1 MTRMKI
7 GGMVLTGV
15 GAYLIISK
23 GISAVR
29 GMIRDVSEAV
39 KWKAYYNCKRPDPLA
54 PGYERVS
61 DCKVTKDGG
70 TPPKPEKT
78 PSSETLG
85 DAVSDVVRRAVDN
98 LFDRREAQEEAVKDE
113 AAPSEDDEEDEE
125 EKCYVDY
132 SKNPDGELIFVPKT
146 SPDTEEAIPTTN
158 EAEDEENETVG

>member
-23 GISAVR
+23 GISAIR

-61 DCKVTKDGG
+61 DCKATKDGG

-78 PSSETLG
+78 PSSEALG
-85 DAVSDVVRRAVDN
+85 DAVGDAVRKAVDY
-98 LFDRREAQEEAVKDE
+98 LFDRREAQEEAAKDE
-113 AAPSEDDEEDEE
+113 TEPSEDDEEEI
-125 EKCYVDY
+125 CYVHH
-132 SKNPDGELIFVPKT
+132 DGDLVFVPKT

-158 EAEDEENETVG
+158 EAEDEGNETVG